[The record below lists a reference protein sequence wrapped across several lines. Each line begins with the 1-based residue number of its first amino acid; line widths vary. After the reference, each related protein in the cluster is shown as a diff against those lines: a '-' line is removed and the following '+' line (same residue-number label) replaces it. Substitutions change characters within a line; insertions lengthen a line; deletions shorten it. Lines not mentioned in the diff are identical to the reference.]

1 MIVIVTWLESVLLP
15 VFFSVNEKDGL
26 GKEVDCIGIPVKS
39 CQILEELR

>member
-26 GKEVDCIGIPVKS
+26 GKEVASVRIPVK
-39 CQILEELR
+39 